1 MAKEYDIGVW
11 DIQFYK
17 VDKNGMELQN
27 PDGSV
32 KLFQL
37 KEDDKLDIG
46 YNFFIRDFVQLKW
59 RMTTKATIAVV
70 GLCLF
75 IYVVFFWIDTVQE
88 IRFEIIYF

>member
-27 PDGSV
+27 PDGTV

-46 YNFFIRDFVQLKW
+46 YNFFIRDFVEVSNIKENEL
-59 RMTTKATIAVV
+59 V
-70 GLCLF
+70 
-75 IYVVFFWIDTVQE
+75 E
-88 IRFEIIYF
+88 IPNESN

>member
-17 VDKNGMELQN
+17 VHKNGMELQN
-27 PDGSV
+27 PDGTV

-46 YNFFIRDFVQLKW
+46 YNFFIRDFVEVSNIKENEL
-59 RMTTKATIAVV
+59 V
-70 GLCLF
+70 
-75 IYVVFFWIDTVQE
+75 E
-88 IRFEIIYF
+88 IPNESN

>member
-27 PDGSV
+27 PDGTV

-46 YNFFIRDFVQLKW
+46 YNLFIRDFVEVSNIKENEL
-59 RMTTKATIAVV
+59 V
-70 GLCLF
+70 
-75 IYVVFFWIDTVQE
+75 E
-88 IRFEIIYF
+88 IPNEPN

>member
-37 KEDDKLDIG
+37 KEDDKLNTG
-46 YNFFIRDFVQLKW
+46 YNFFIRDFV
-59 RMTTKATIAVV
+59 
-70 GLCLF
+70 
-75 IYVVFFWIDTVQE
+75 E
-88 IRFEIIYF
+88 ISNIKENELVEIPNA